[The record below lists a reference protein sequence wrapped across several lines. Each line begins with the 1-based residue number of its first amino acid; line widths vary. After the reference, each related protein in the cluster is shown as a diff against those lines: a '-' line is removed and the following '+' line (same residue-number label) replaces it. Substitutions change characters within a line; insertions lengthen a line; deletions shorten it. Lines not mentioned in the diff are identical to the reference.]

1 MLPEHAREIEK
12 ERIRDSLKNSKVD
25 RIKLLPDSLEVFEAG
40 LRDYDKRKSFHVVP
54 VSKKDNEFRPLVK
67 VMNCQKIS

>member
-25 RIKLLPDSLEVFEAG
+25 RIKLPPDSLEVFEAG
-40 LRDYDKRKSFHVVP
+40 LRDYDKRKSFHVVR